1 MIYLAA
7 HRQNISVDPKIFE
20 EFCNLIGPM
29 GIKISP
35 WVNAKM
41 KEFIADQKEL
51 AEIKK
56 NRNK

>member
-1 MIYLAA
+1 MAVR
-7 HRQNISVDPKIFE
+7 RQNISLDPTIFE

-35 WVNAKM
+35 WINAKM
-41 KEFIADQKEL
+41 KEFIEDQKEL

-56 NRNK
+56 NKR